1 MGVFFSPTST
11 RLTLKWVSLGMALLL
26 LLHWGTRTV
35 DAHEDGLYG
44 EEVQQQRRS
53 CEQQRLS
60 SCREYLERPRDQPS
74 ERCCEELQRMSPQCR
89 CQAIQRTL
97 EDVFMDSDSQDG
109 APLNQ
114 RRRQRRGQG
123 RGMEEE
129 EVVRRAEELPNTC
142 NVRQSPRRCDLQR
155 HSRYSITDTSF

>member
-1 MGVFFSPTST
+1 MGVF
-11 RLTLKWVSLGMALLL
+11 TLKWVSLGVALLL
-26 LLHWGTRTV
+26 LLHWGTPTV

-60 SCREYLERPRDQPS
+60 SCREYLERRRYQPS

-89 CQAIQRTL
+89 CQAIQQTL

-114 RRRQRRGQG
+114 RFRQCRV
-123 RGMEEE
+123 MEEE
-129 EVVRRAEELPNTC
+129 EVVQRAEELPNTC

-155 HSRYSITDTSF
+155 HSRKSLHERYQLFTYSN

>member
-1 MGVFFSPTST
+1 
-11 RLTLKWVSLGMALLL
+11 
-26 LLHWGTRTV
+26 
-35 DAHEDGLYG
+35 
-44 EEVQQQRRS
+44 
-53 CEQQRLS
+53 
-60 SCREYLERPRDQPS
+60 
-74 ERCCEELQRMSPQCR
+74 
-89 CQAIQRTL
+89 
-97 EDVFMDSDSQDG
+97 MDSDSQDG

-155 HSRYSITDTSF
+155 HSRKSLHERYQLFTYSN